1 MAKDQKR
8 NIVYVSNRYDEE
20 DFSVARCEFEVEDVK
35 WILGEPPVE
44 IRDEDDPDRPW
55 KDIRMDLKIRHGPR
69 VVKGTLSLKAN
80 GSTGNIVLDEKDGG
94 LAPGQYVVFYQAGT
108 EECLGAGVTGESHW
122 ATFLQNYE
130 QVVAS

>member
-1 MAKDQKR
+1 
-8 NIVYVSNRYDEE
+8 
-20 DFSVARCEFEVEDVK
+20 
-35 WILGEPPVE
+35 
-44 IRDEDDPDRPW
+44 
-55 KDIRMDLKIRHGPR
+55 
-69 VVKGTLSLKAN
+69 LKAN

-108 EECLGAGVTGESHW
+108 EECLGAGVIGESHW